1 VEHPSGAEG
10 LVYDRSGCYL
20 VTAQDF
26 RTDASKH
33 YAPAF
38 QQRDSIALRVTG
50 QFTAAVPVPAASIR
64 KLAIAP

>member
-1 VEHPSGAEG
+1 
-10 LVYDRSGCYL
+10 

-26 RTDASKH
+26 RIDASKD

-38 QQRDSIALRVTG
+38 QRDSIALRVSG

-64 KLAIAP
+64 KLSITP